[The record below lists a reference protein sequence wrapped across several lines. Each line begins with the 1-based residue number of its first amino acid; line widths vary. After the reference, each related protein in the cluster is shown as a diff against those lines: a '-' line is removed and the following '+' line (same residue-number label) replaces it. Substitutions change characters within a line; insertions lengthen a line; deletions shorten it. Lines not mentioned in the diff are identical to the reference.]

1 MFTVGVSRQFSAT
14 SPETSVVVSPVT
26 ERSCPGM
33 ITRSVF
39 RLEVRVY
46 TSCGKHL
53 LFCPRL
59 LSAIRVLFH
68 YIQVKMQYEIFFQE
82 IPSVKNN
89 NLCQFSQFSC
99 LVVLTNSYF
108 DLSASIAVL
117 LAYQEM
123 LQILCELLICTTR

>member
-1 MFTVGVSRQFSAT
+1 M
-14 SPETSVVVSPVT
+14 
-26 ERSCPGM
+26 CPGM

-39 RLEVRVY
+39 RLEVRVF

-68 YIQVKMQYEIFFQE
+68 YIEVKMHYEIFFQE

-89 NLCQFSQFSC
+89 NLCQFSC
-99 LVVLTNSYF
+99 LVVFTSSYF

-123 LQILCELLICTTR
+123 LQILCELLICTKR